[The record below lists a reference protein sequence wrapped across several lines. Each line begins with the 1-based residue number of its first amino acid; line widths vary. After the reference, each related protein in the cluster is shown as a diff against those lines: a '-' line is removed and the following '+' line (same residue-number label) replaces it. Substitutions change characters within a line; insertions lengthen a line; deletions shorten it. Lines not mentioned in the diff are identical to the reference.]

1 MKFNCK
7 NMTITAIYP
16 KQNLQKKNTWQTVK
30 FRVNFTTSNYK
41 AFRRPQPV
49 LDVFVSSFLILQA
62 IAVFLEDF
70 GAIPEMKVY
79 RCRVELHL

>member
-1 MKFNCK
+1 MSSDKFPF
-7 NMTITAIYP
+7 AQVAPFSPY
-16 KQNLQKKNTWQTVK
+16 
-30 FRVNFTTSNYK
+30 RANYS
-41 AFRRPQPV
+41 PQ
-49 LDVFVSSFLILQA
+49 SASLIDAQEMQA

>member
-16 KQNLQKKNTWQTVK
+16 KPNLQKKNTWQTVK
-30 FRVNFTTSNYK
+30 FRVNFTTTNYK
-41 AFRRPQPV
+41 PFRRPR
-49 LDVFVSSFLILQA
+49 LALNVFVSSFLILQA

-70 GAIPEMKVY
+70 GAMPEMKVY